1 MQAIEFDDN
10 GHLKDFKIWT
20 QTIGQQMAQADDF
33 ELSDKHWQLIFLMRE
48 IYEKTETSPPMRLFI
63 KAIRLNIDEKIANSR
78 YLYQLFPDG
87 PIRLT
92 CKYAGL
98 PKPKHCL

>member
-1 MQAIEFDDN
+1 
-10 GHLKDFKIWT
+10 
-20 QTIGQQMAQADDF
+20 MAQADDF
-33 ELSDKHWQLIFLMRE
+33 ELNDKHWQLILLMRE